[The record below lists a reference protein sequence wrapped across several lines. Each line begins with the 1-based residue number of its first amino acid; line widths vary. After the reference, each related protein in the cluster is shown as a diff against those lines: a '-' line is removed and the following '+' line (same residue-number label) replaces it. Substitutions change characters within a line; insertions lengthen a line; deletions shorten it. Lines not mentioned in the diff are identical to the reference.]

1 MSTAPLTQKGSAT
14 REKILKQSRKML
26 IERGYGKLIM
36 REVSDACG
44 MKLGNLQYYFPSHD
58 ALVRAIIEAE
68 TQQDL
73 AIASRVLQQHEDP
86 EKRLRGVVNEL
97 LTRWRG
103 DSGIV
108 FSTLYLLVPHDKS
121 YRTIYSDTY
130 ARYYELVEGVIEQLA
145 PDQTK
150 QEYATRA
157 RLLCALIDGV
167 AYQTDIGRKADFLS
181 RIEDQ
186 AYGIAIGDDANN
198 GHKNSR

>member
-1 MSTAPLTQKGSAT
+1 MSTTPRTQKGSAT
-14 REKILKQSRKML
+14 REKILRQSRKIL
-26 IERGYGKLIM
+26 IERGYGKLVM
-36 REVSDACG
+36 REVAEFCG

-73 AIASRVLQQHEDP
+73 AVASRVLQKHEDP

-108 FSTLYLLVPHDKS
+108 FSTMYLLVLHDKA
-121 YRTIYSDTY
+121 YRAIYNDTY
-130 ARYYELVEGVIEQLA
+130 ARYYKLVEGVIEQVS
-145 PDQTK
+145 PEQTT
-150 QEYATRA
+150 QERATRA

-167 AYQTDIGRKADFLS
+167 AYQTDVGRRADFLA
-181 RIEDQ
+181 RVEDQ
-186 AYGIAIGDDANN
+186 AYKIALGDLP
-198 GHKNSR
+198 H